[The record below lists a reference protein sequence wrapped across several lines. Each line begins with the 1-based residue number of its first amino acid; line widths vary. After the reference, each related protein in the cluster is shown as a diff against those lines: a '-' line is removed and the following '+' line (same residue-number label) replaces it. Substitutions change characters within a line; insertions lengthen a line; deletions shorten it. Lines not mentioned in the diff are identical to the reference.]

1 MKKILHEKTL
11 HVLNG
16 KLAILSLLLLIAFGL
31 VGCAGVGRLVP
42 ADDRI
47 LFDEKGAG
55 QGSFRQ
61 GGLTVAYS
69 YRLTEGN
76 ISVGGEVDYTW
87 AVDSLDVRLLF
98 LDAAGTVLQEKMV
111 YSSGYRVADSWKTER
126 TFQKTM
132 AVPPGA
138 AGISFGYSA
147 QPRKS
152 YR

>member
-1 MKKILHEKTL
+1 MKNLRYLLLGKKV
-11 HVLNG
+11 VL
-16 KLAILSLLLLIAFGL
+16 ALLLLMIFGL

-47 LFDEKGAG
+47 LLDEKGVG

-61 GGLTVAYS
+61 DSLTVVYS

-76 ISVGGEVDYTW
+76 LTVGGDVDYTW

-98 LDAAGTVLQEKMV
+98 LDAAGTVLQKKIV
-111 YSSGYRVADSWKTER
+111 YSSGYRVADSRKTER
-126 TFQKTM
+126 TFQQTL
-132 AVPPGA
+132 AVPSGA
-138 AGISFGYSA
+138 VGISFDYSA
-147 QPRKS
+147 QPRRS